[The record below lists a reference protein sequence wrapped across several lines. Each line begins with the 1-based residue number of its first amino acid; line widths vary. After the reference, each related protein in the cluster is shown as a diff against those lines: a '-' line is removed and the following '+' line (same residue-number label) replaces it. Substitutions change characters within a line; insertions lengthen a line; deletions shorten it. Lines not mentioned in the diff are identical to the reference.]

1 MNELTRP
8 PFSNSRAI
16 ASGCRQAEHIARA
29 SSGDVMDVC
38 RSIIDDNRVV
48 YPQAEALKLA
58 RLLIADND
66 EAVAAMIKET
76 LTGTSE
82 SKQLFAQLFSKTAGA
97 LGAFWERDQCSF
109 ADVTLGMSS
118 LHRHLRENV
127 YRLQQL
133 LTPTKHHR
141 RALITPIPG
150 DDHIFASAMVVE
162 YFRAA
167 GWLVDSGINLK
178 RSNLLRASRTYKF
191 DFIGISV
198 SAADRL
204 YDASR
209 LIHDFRSVQG
219 LQTVPILVGG
229 PPFQQDVTAAVQIGA
244 DYSASSALEAIEIAT
259 RLPLR
264 MELN

>member
-1 MNELTRP
+1 MNELTRA
-8 PFSNSRAI
+8 PFSNSQAI
-16 ASGCRQAEHIARA
+16 ASDCKQAEHIARA
-29 SSGDVMDVC
+29 WSGDGTDVC
-38 RSIIDDNRVV
+38 RSLIDHNQVV
-48 YPQAEALKLA
+48 YPQADALELA
-58 RLLIADND
+58 RLLIADK
-66 EAVAAMIKET
+66 EESVAAMIEET

-82 SKQLFAQLFSKTAGA
+82 SLQLFAQLFSKTAVT
-97 LGAFWERDQCSF
+97 LGIFWEQDQCSF

-127 YRLQQL
+127 DRLQQL
-133 LTPTKHHR
+133 FTPTKHHR

-150 DDHIFASAMVVE
+150 DDHIFAAAMVVE
-162 YFRAA
+162 HFRAA
-167 GWLVDSGINLK
+167 GWVVDSGINRK
-178 RSNLLRASRTYKF
+178 RSDLLRASRTDKF

-244 DYSASSALEAIEIAT
+244 DYFASNALEAIEIAT

-264 MELN
+264 LELN